1 MSLEALVSFSWKE
14 FEHGEG
20 ALIKIVGASV
30 RKFRDT
36 PEIQINDGTVI
47 EAYHDTAFPDISE
60 LSEKVSIADL
70 RNGMRDV
77 SITLQIE
84 NWAQRT
90 FEAQDGSSRV
100 VRSGDVMDPTGRCR
114 LTAWCDFDP
123 EPGD

>member
-1 MSLEALVSFSWKE
+1 
-14 FEHGEG
+14 
-20 ALIKIVGASV
+20 
-30 RKFRDT
+30 
-36 PEIQINDGTVI
+36 
-47 EAYHDTAFPDISE
+47 
-60 LSEKVSIADL
+60 
-70 RNGMRDV
+70 MRDV

-123 EPGD
+123 EIGSFIELSSARVQSWMGSPDLVVDNIEQISILEEAPWDSIDPEAHWVEVGLSELTSGGSRRGVST